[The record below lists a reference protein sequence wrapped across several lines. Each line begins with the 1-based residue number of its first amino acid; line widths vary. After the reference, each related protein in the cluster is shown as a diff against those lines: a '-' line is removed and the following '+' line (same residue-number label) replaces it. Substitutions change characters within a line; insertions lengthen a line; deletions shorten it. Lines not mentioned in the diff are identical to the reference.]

1 MVNTDMAKVASGKGG
16 VREET
21 LANRLAEGP
30 LPLPVVLRFATDVAA
45 ALRELHEVARG
56 HGEVSTAT
64 VVLRPPGAA
73 LLPPN
78 GLQRMVDLPA
88 DVAAFGAVLYEMLTG
103 VKPPRDGSL
112 AAPQERVPRAGF
124 AGLRAAATRLAVKC
138 LAAPPD
144 QAPTIQMVVTEVRLL
159 NVLAQQSGADSPTAP
174 RGAPAS
180 ETRGKAKPPADWNAV
195 GEPAEKPA
203 HSSPSESFVGGV
215 PTKDFVSAMLS
226 SRHAPS
232 PAPQEPDAKPPEK
245 NPDGGQ
251 EVEEESG
258 EKAPTP
264 LDRCPKCGSRQ
275 IHRSHPRTKLEI
287 VGSGL
292 GIPICRCH
300 RCFYRYVV
308 LFRFAFSKTM
318 PPE

>member
-1 MVNTDMAKVASGKGG
+1 MAKVASGKGG

-30 LPLPVVLRFATDVAA
+30 LPLPFALRCATDVAA
-45 ALRELHEVARG
+45 ALRELHEVARA
-56 HGEVSTAT
+56 HGEVSTAS
-64 VVLRPPGAA
+64 VVLRPTGAA

-103 VKPPRDGSL
+103 VKPPRDGSP

-124 AGLRAAATRLAVKC
+124 PGLRAAATRLAVKC
-138 LAAPPD
+138 LAAPPE

-159 NVLAQQSGADSPTAP
+159 NVLAQQSGAESSAAP
-174 RGAPAS
+174 RGAPAF
-180 ETRGKAKPPADWNAV
+180 ETRGKANPSGEWTAID
-195 GEPAEKPA
+195 EPAGKPGHGA
-203 HSSPSESFVGGV
+203 HSESFVGGV

-226 SRHAPS
+226 SRHATS
-232 PAPQEPDAKPPEK
+232 PAPQEHEAKLPEK

-251 EVEEESG
+251 DGAEESD
-258 EKAPTP
+258 ESTP
-264 LDRCPKCGSRQ
+264 SPLNTCPKCGSRQ
-275 IHRSHPRTKLEI
+275 VHRSHPRTKLEI
-287 VGSGL
+287 LATGL